1 MSNPV
6 NPRPIRL
13 PSRQDYLIRQYAQK
27 HGLNLNQAIIHLI
40 SKGLSIEKWIEDY
53 HIEDF
58 TENFFEKE

>member
-1 MSNPV
+1 MGNPV

-13 PSRQDYLIRQYAQK
+13 PPRQDYLIRQYAKK

-40 SKGLSIEKWIEDY
+40 SKGLSIEEWIDKY
-53 HIEDF
+53 RIEEF